1 MSRLVSGLVVL
12 ALLALVGCDQQPA
25 GRREPAA
32 SGSGSASA
40 AGQNGAAQSAP
51 ASRASP
57 RTNVVI
63 FLIDTLRAD
72 RVGAYG
78 YPKRTTPTLDALAA
92 EGVLFENAHTPSPW
106 TLPTVPSLM
115 TSTFACEHGVISNG
129 QRIAGGLETMAERFQ
144 KLGYHTASF
153 YANNFAGALT
163 GMHRGFD
170 ESTKVPHADARLI
183 TDWLNRRPKDRP
195 FFLYLHNI
203 EPHNPF
209 NAPPGL
215 IREFGDVPRETAA
228 RISRL
233 IVQYRALMRAH
244 VREKVPAGTLDL
256 SDAIRRVDEELD
268 ALREPYLLLYDA
280 VVRQA
285 DRRVAGV
292 IETIK
297 QAGLWDDLIF
307 IVVSD
312 HGEEFGDHGGY
323 QHSQSVY
330 QELAHVPWIMKLPGN
345 QLAGTRIADVVTLV
359 DVLPTVFDL
368 LDRDDVIGAARGR
381 SLVPLLQDAS
391 PRAPEFVVTSIRR
404 NRDRYFKD
412 WAQTR
417 GDINIA
423 VRLGSWKG
431 IWNVQPDTFE
441 LYDLASDPGEQR
453 DVAAEHPDLVNPM
466 RAHVKEW
473 YELCLQVAQR
483 AEGEGL
489 KGVDPR
495 VLRELAAMGY
505 VDAPDDAA
513 ASQPASAPARP

>member
-1 MSRLVSGLVVL
+1 MSGLAAL
-12 ALLALVGCDQQPA
+12 ALLAMVGCDQQPA
-25 GRREPAA
+25 GRREAA
-32 SGSGSASA
+32 SSGSGV
-40 AGQNGAAQSAP
+40 AQSAP
-51 ASRASP
+51 ASRPMP

-78 YPKRTTPTLDALAA
+78 YPKPTTPTLDALAA
-92 EGVLFENAHTPSPW
+92 EGVLFENAHSPSPW

-129 QRIAGGLETMAERFQ
+129 QRVGSGLETMAERFQ

-163 GMHRGFD
+163 GMQRGFD
-170 ESTKVPHADARLI
+170 ESTKVPFVDARRI
-183 TDWLNRRPKDRP
+183 DEWLRRRPQDKP

-209 NAPPGL
+209 NARPWL
-215 IREFGDVPRETAA
+215 VREFGDVPRETVG
-228 RISRL
+228 RINRL
-233 IVQYRALMRAH
+233 IVQYRAMLRAH
-244 VREKVPAGTLDL
+244 VREQVPAGTLDL
-256 SDAIRRVDEELD
+256 SDGIRRVEKELD
-268 ALREPYLLLYDA
+268 ALREPYLVLYDA
-280 VVRQA
+280 VVRFA
-285 DRRVAGV
+285 DQRLGEV
-292 IETIK
+292 IERLK
-297 QAGLWDDLIF
+297 AAGLWEDLIF

-330 QELAHVPWIMKLPGN
+330 QELAHVPWIMKLPGK
-345 QLAGTRIADVVTLV
+345 QSAGMRIADVVTLV

-368 LDRDDVIGAARGR
+368 LGRDDVIGAARGR
-381 SLVPLLQDAS
+381 SLVPLLHDAS
-391 PRAPEFVVTSIRR
+391 PRAPGFVVTSIRH

-412 WAQTR
+412 WALTR
-417 GDINIA
+417 GEINIA

-453 DVAAEHPDLVNPM
+453 DIAAEHAELVSQM
-466 RAHVKEW
+466 RAHVKSW
-473 YELCLQVAQR
+473 YEHCAQVAQR